1 MNRKHSISEVLYFPT
16 WNPLSNVSLLK
27 PSVEQKK
34 PKNNTA
40 RCLPAALAVS
50 NTAGQ
55 KGQQRAGTAS
65 C

>member
-1 MNRKHSISEVLYFPT
+1 MNGKNSIVEVLYSPT
-16 WNPLSNVSLLK
+16 WNPPSNISLLK

-40 RCLPAALAVS
+40 HCLPAALAVS

-55 KGQQRAGTAS
+55 KGQQHPGAAS